1 MALTMDS
8 VLALAPDE
16 ASAKAARG
24 LTAPAKWPT
33 LGADDHSVWGECQG
47 SGAKPYQT
55 SADLNGPAFRC
66 SCPSRKFPCKHG
78 LALLLIQVQNPDLF
92 NGKARPEWVTE
103 WLNSREAKAQKK
115 EERQAVAA
123 AQPVDPAA
131 AQKRQSQ
138 RWTRMSD
145 AAQELAQWLSD
156 QMARGIGSFNPE
168 ALKQWHVM
176 AARMVDAQAPGLAQ
190 RIRDAA
196 QVVNQGEDWA
206 ERLLRRLGL
215 LYLACEAVSR
225 RESLDADLQAELRMV
240 LGWPYDK
247 AEVLEQGAKLRD
259 RWQVL
264 GVAQQERDDRLTE
277 RRVWLQGQDSGRRAL
292 VLDHAHGGR
301 GFEQAWL
308 TGAVFDA
315 TLAFFPGTGASRAL
329 CVDRVEAPP
338 CVVPQP
344 DWAMEWQAVAERVAA
359 SPWTPLHPI
368 VMRRAVAVMTG
379 GRMHLVA
386 EGQALP
392 AAIGTAD
399 AWRLLAASGGHPVS
413 VMGEWDGEVFQPL
426 TAWHPGEAVVLWQR
440 LAS

>member
-1 MALTMDS
+1 MALTMES

-24 LTAPAKWPT
+24 MTAPAKWPT
-33 LGADDHSVWGECQG
+33 LGADEHSVWGECQG

-55 SADLNGPAFRC
+55 SADLSGPAFRC

-78 LALLLIQVQNPDLF
+78 LALLLIQVQHPDLF
-92 NGKARPEWVTE
+92 SGKARPEWVAE
-103 WLNSREAKAQKK
+103 WLASRTAKEQKK

-123 AQPVDPAA
+123 AQPVDPVA

-138 RWTRMSD
+138 RWTRMTE
-145 AAQELAQWLSD
+145 AAQELLQWLSD
-156 QMARGIGSFNPE
+156 QLARGIGNLNPE

-176 AARMVDAQAPGLAQ
+176 AARMVDAQVPGLGQ

-196 QVVNQGEDWA
+196 QLVNQGEDWA

-215 LYLACEAVSR
+215 LYLVCEAASR
-225 RESLDADLQAELRMV
+225 RDSLEADLQAELRMV

-247 AEVLEQGAKLRD
+247 AEVLEQGASLRD

-264 GVAQQERDDRLTE
+264 GVAQQEREDKLTE
-277 RRVWLQGQDSGRRAL
+277 RRVWLQGQDSGWRAL
-292 VLDHAHGGR
+292 LLDHAHGGR

-315 TLAFFPGTGASRAL
+315 TLAFFPGSGKLRAL
-329 CVDRVEAPP
+329 CVDRTEAPAG
-338 CVVPQP
+338 VLPQSG
-344 DWAMEWQAVAERVAA
+344 WAAEWQAVAERVAA
-359 SPWTPLHPI
+359 SPWVPLHPL
-368 VMRRAVAVMTG
+368 VMRQAVPVTLG
-379 GRMHLVA
+379 DRMHLVSD
-386 EGQALP
+386 GQMLP
-392 AAIGTAD
+392 AVIGSPD
-399 AWRLLAASGGHPVS
+399 AWRLLAISGGHPVS
-413 VMGEWDGEVFQPL
+413 VMGEWDGEGFQPL
-426 TAWHPGEAVVLWQR
+426 TAWQPGEASVLWQR